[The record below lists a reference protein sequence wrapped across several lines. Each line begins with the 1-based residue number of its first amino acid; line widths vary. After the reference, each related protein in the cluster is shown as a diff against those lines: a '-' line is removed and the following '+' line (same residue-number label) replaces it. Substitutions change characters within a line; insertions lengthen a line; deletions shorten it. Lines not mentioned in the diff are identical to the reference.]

1 MYLPYVLLSMST
13 KSVVV
18 GNICVN
24 LRRMYMPDDEEQIIR
39 NVSTEWIVPDTV
51 STHRATHIVIQKP
64 GPTEFVVSF
73 LEQRYLRDLA

>member
-1 MYLPYVLLSMST
+1 
-13 KSVVV
+13 
-18 GNICVN
+18 
-24 LRRMYMPDDEEQIIR
+24 MPDDEEQIIR